1 MRKYYSYIS
10 FNYLD
15 ILSILLKS
23 LSSEP
28 TPELFQE
35 QFLSTAFH
43 LSVGHTF
50 LFLQKT
56 EQFKKYDVVSLEIGF
71 PPGQDLWLKFFIS
84 VSACLIID
92 LN

>member
-35 QFLSTAFH
+35 QFLFTAFH

-50 LFLQKT
+50 LFL
-56 EQFKKYDVVSLEIGF
+56 
-71 PPGQDLWLKFFIS
+71 
-84 VSACLIID
+84 
-92 LN
+92 